1 MVAARPA
8 RSTVEAILAGW
19 FRHGGALAACLLM
32 AGCNGLTQGTS
43 SGPVTGAAAGSTSVN
58 AVDSLQRCSEPLGTL
73 AVDDGRNPAWWG
85 PFYSRTQVTSIE
97 PMVRLVV
104 QQSNCFII
112 TTLGNLR
119 MENRISGITQY
130 QRNSGEFRAGSNQ
143 QRGQRVAADY
153 YLEPAILFAG
163 DTTSGLAGGLGG
175 LGGLGGRWG
184 GVAAGALGGA
194 LRSNSTNVTMS
205 LLDIRSGVQIAA
217 SEGSSTATN
226 LGASLA
232 GLGIGSGGGGAIG
245 MGGFT
250 RTPQGQ
256 ATVAAFVDAY
266 NKLVVATR
274 NYTAQSVRGG
284 SGTGG
289 LLRVN

>member
-1 MVAARPA
+1 M
-8 RSTVEAILAGW
+8 AGSW
-19 FRHGGALAACLLM
+19 FWHGGALAAALLM
-32 AGCNGLTQGTS
+32 AGCNGLSQGTG
-43 SGPVTGAAAGSTSVN
+43 SGPVTGAAAGGTSVN
-58 AVDSLQRCSEPLGTL
+58 AVDSLQRCSEPLGTI
-73 AVDDGRNPAWWG
+73 AVDDGRNQAWWG
-85 PFYSRTQVTSIE
+85 PFYQRTQVTSVE
-97 PMVRLVV
+97 PMIRLVV
-104 QQSNCFII
+104 QQSNCFLI
-112 TTLGNLR
+112 TSVGNLR
-119 MENRISGITQY
+119 MENRLSGITQY

-194 LRSNSTNVTMS
+194 LRQNSTSVTMS

-232 GLGIGSGGGGAIG
+232 GLGLGAGGGGGG
-245 MGGFT
+245 MMSGFT

-266 NKLVVATR
+266 NKMVVATR
-274 NYTAQSVRGG
+274 SYRAQSVRGG

>member
-1 MVAARPA
+1 
-8 RSTVEAILAGW
+8 
-19 FRHGGALAACLLM
+19 M

-73 AVDDGRNPAWWG
+73 AVDDGRNQAWWG
-85 PFYSRTQVTSIE
+85 PFYSRKQVTSIE